1 MLKKIPRPLWIL
13 IGIIALIIIY
23 NLPPIHSRLS
33 WRVDDMKT
41 RIKYYFNPPDEAIF
55 QPAAPAPT
63 TLVETAPSPTIAPTK
78 ENSTPF
84 PSLTPT
90 IVPTALPE
98 KVDLEGVVYV
108 DQHNRWNYCGPANL
122 TMALNFWGWEGNRDD
137 VAKVI
142 KPGVA
147 EINDFIQRSKPD
159 KNVMPYEMVDFVNE
173 QTQFQALSR
182 LGGDIDL
189 LKALLAEGFPVL
201 VEKGYYEADYTGKVA
216 WLGHYQFVTG
226 YDDAE
231 SVFIV
236 QDTYN
241 DGPDFH
247 IGYEHFKEGWRSFD
261 NIFMVAYPPEREE
274 ELKRILGPWQDEV
287 WARQHALEVAENEE
301 IQLEGND
308 QFFAIFNQ
316 GTSLVTLQRYAEAAT
331 AYDRAF
337 ALYAELGQD
346 DTQRPYRIMWYQT
359 GPYFAY
365 YHSGRYQDV
374 INLANNTLN
383 ETISEPT
390 LEESLFWRARA
401 EYALGDYDA
410 AFADMYETV
419 RLNPNFSPGI
429 FYLELW
435 NAE

>member
-41 RIKYYFNPPDEAIF
+41 RIKYYFNPPDEAVF
-55 QPAAPAPT
+55 QPSTPAPT
-63 TLVETAPSPTIAPTK
+63 TLVEISPSPTIAPTK

-201 VEKGYYEADYTGKVA
+201 VEKGITKPI
-216 WLGHYQFVTG
+216 T
-226 YDDAE
+226 
-231 SVFIV
+231 
-236 QDTYN
+236 
-241 DGPDFH
+241 
-247 IGYEHFKEGWRSFD
+247 
-261 NIFMVAYPPEREE
+261 
-274 ELKRILGPWQDEV
+274 
-287 WARQHALEVAENEE
+287 
-301 IQLEGND
+301 
-308 QFFAIFNQ
+308 
-316 GTSLVTLQRYAEAAT
+316 
-331 AYDRAF
+331 RAKSR
-337 ALYAELGQD
+337 G
-346 DTQRPYRIMWYQT
+346 
-359 GPYFAY
+359 
-365 YHSGRYQDV
+365 
-374 INLANNTLN
+374 
-383 ETISEPT
+383 
-390 LEESLFWRARA
+390 
-401 EYALGDYDA
+401 
-410 AFADMYETV
+410 
-419 RLNPNFSPGI
+419 
-429 FYLELW
+429 
-435 NAE
+435 